1 MNIGHVQITLLYI
14 YYNSQVMTKV
24 FSLYPLRTM
33 NVSTIRDIKLI
44 VRYRDYIGG
53 IVRYLSQ
60 DQMIVLLIN
69 RQTVFISDQCG

>member
-1 MNIGHVQITLLYI
+1 MTGIRLNIGHVQITLLYI

-69 RQTVFISDQCG
+69 RQTVFI

>member
-1 MNIGHVQITLLYI
+1 MLSFNSTTKKKQELRMTGIRLNIGHVQITLLYI

-44 VRYRDYIGG
+44 VRYRD
-53 IVRYLSQ
+53 
-60 DQMIVLLIN
+60 
-69 RQTVFISDQCG
+69 

>member
-14 YYNSQVMTKV
+14 YYNSQVTTKV